1 MTENKIYTATN
12 GFRKFMASASGVI
25 IGVVGIFTAFFASL
39 MVTEAD
45 GNITAVDKLSS
56 LSFWMIWSVVFIV
69 LSGVGNEL
77 PRHEKRKKT
86 MKVLK
91 WHWGSILPIKKYGN
105 RTRGV
110 FATICTV

>member
-25 IGVVGIFTAFFASL
+25 IGVVGIIAAFFASL

-56 LSFWMIWSVVFIV
+56 LSFWMIWSVVFFIV
-69 LSGVGNEL
+69 LSVWVTNY
-77 PRHEKRKKT
+77 RATKKEA
-86 MKVLK
+86 
-91 WHWGSILPIKKYGN
+91 KKLYGK
-105 RTRGV
+105 
-110 FATICTV
+110 